1 MVKKI
6 LAYETSTNI
15 CSVAFQ
21 NAEGEVFEK
30 RIQGRSVHS
39 DNLFLFTQQLMKE
52 HDFKI
57 EDLNAVLVSNGPGS
71 YTGLR
76 IAASAIKGI
85 MFGKDVNLFACNTL
99 ASFAMATES
108 SSEAIHSII
117 DARRNHV
124 YHQTFK
130 LNEELEIISEA
141 KVTELSDLEEQ
152 IESGDT
158 LIGTGIDRISKKALE
173 NVQIFDD
180 SFISAKSLIR
190 LFHLKN
196 QTDFCIKTHPEE
208 LNSNYISSS
217 QVNNTKA

>member
-1 MVKKI
+1 MIKKI

-21 NAEGEVFEK
+21 NTDGMVFEK
-30 RIQGRSVHS
+30 RVQGRSVHS

-99 ASFAMATES
+99 ASFAMATKS
-108 SSEAIHSII
+108 DSEAIHSII

-124 YHQTFK
+124 YHQAFK
-130 LNEELEIISEA
+130 LDDELEILSEA
-141 KVTELSDLEEQ
+141 KVTELSNLEEQ
-152 IESGDT
+152 IESGYT

-173 NVQIFDD
+173 DVQVFDD
-180 SFISAKSLIR
+180 SFISAKSLIS
-190 LFHLKN
+190 LFQLEN
-196 QTDFCIKTHPEE
+196 NTDFCIKTHPEE

>member
-21 NAEGEVFEK
+21 NAEGKVFEK

-39 DNLFLFTQQLMKE
+39 DNLFLFTQELMKE

-57 EDLNAVLVSNGPGS
+57 EDLDAVLVSNGPGS

-85 MFGKDVNLFACNTL
+85 MFGKDEGLFACNTL
-99 ASFAMATES
+99 ASFAMATEN

-124 YHQTFK
+124 YHQEFK

-141 KVTELSDLEEQ
+141 KVIEISDLEEQ

-196 QTDFCIKTHPEE
+196 HTDFCIRTHPEE

>member
-1 MVKKI
+1 MV

-21 NAEGEVFEK
+21 NTEGEIFEK

-39 DNLFLFTQQLMKE
+39 DNLFLFTQQLTKE
-52 HDFKI
+52 HDFKV
-57 EDLNAVLVSNGPGS
+57 EDLDAVLVSNGPGS

-85 MFGKDVNLFACNTL
+85 IFGKDMDLFACNTL
-99 ASFAMATES
+99 AAFAMATGS
-108 SSEAIHSII
+108 SSGAIHSII

-124 YHQTFK
+124 YHQVFK
-130 LNEELEIISEA
+130 LDGELEILSEA

-173 NVQIFDD
+173 DVQTFDD

-190 LFHLKN
+190 LFRLENH
-196 QTDFCIKTHPEE
+196 TDFCIKTHPEE

-217 QVNNTKA
+217 QVNNTNT

>member
-21 NAEGEVFEK
+21 NAEGKVFEK

-39 DNLFLFTQQLMKE
+39 DNLFLFTQQLMAE

-57 EDLNAVLVSNGPGS
+57 EDMDAVLVSNGPGS

-85 MFGKDVNLFACNTL
+85 MFGKNVDLFACNTL
-99 ASFAMATES
+99 ASFAMATENN
-108 SSEAIHSII
+108 SEAIHSII

-124 YHQTFK
+124 YHQAFK
-130 LNEELEIISEA
+130 LNDELEILSEA
-141 KVTELSDLEEQ
+141 KVIKLSDLEDQ
-152 IESGDT
+152 IESGNI

-173 NVQIFDD
+173 NVQVFDV
-180 SFISAKSLIR
+180 SFISANSLIR
-190 LFHLKN
+190 LFQLKN
-196 QTDFCIKTHPEE
+196 NADFCIKTHPEE

-217 QVNNTKA
+217 QVNNTNT

>member
-1 MVKKI
+1 M
-6 LAYETSTNI
+6 
-15 CSVAFQ
+15 
-21 NAEGEVFEK
+21 
-30 RIQGRSVHS
+30 
-39 DNLFLFTQQLMKE
+39 FTQELMKE

-85 MFGKDVNLFACNTL
+85 MFGKDVDLFACNTL
-99 ASFAMATES
+99 ASFAMATEN
-108 SSEAIHSII
+108 SSEAVHSII

-124 YHQTFK
+124 YHQEFK

-141 KVTELSDLEEQ
+141 KVIELSDLEEQ
-152 IESGDT
+152 IEPRDT

>member
-21 NAEGEVFEK
+21 NKDEKVFEK

-39 DNLFLFTQQLMKE
+39 DNLFLFTQELMKE

-57 EDLNAVLVSNGPGS
+57 EDLDAILVSNGPGS

-85 MFGKDVNLFACNTL
+85 LFGKDVDLFACNTL

-108 SSEAIHSII
+108 SSESIHSII

-130 LNEELEIISEA
+130 LNDELEILSEA
-141 KVTELSDLEEQ
+141 KVTEITDLEEQ
-152 IESGDT
+152 IESGNV

-173 NVQIFDD
+173 DVQTFDG

-190 LFHLKN
+190 LFQLKN
-196 QTDFCIKTHPEE
+196 HKDFCIKTGSEE